1 MSSPDIGHP
10 RLAPSANECQTVPNS
25 FIGLAVHSVGYALNQ
40 FGFPPL
46 RVSSFLTTILIC
58 INLWC
63 SVASAD
69 EPSGMSE
76 AFGSTD
82 EIEFFERKIRPLFAE
97 HCYSC
102 HSVNSESLQAGLL
115 MDSRASLLA
124 GGDSGEAIVPG
135 DVDGSLLVEAVR
147 YESYEMP
154 PRGKL
159 PAEGIQAI
167 EQWIEMGAP
176 WPKEDSPSAVGVAAK
191 GLICSNAKP
200 TIGSGNRFS
209 RLRFP
214 KSPMP
219 HGHATHWIVLCW
231 RS

>member
-1 MSSPDIGHP
+1 
-10 RLAPSANECQTVPNS
+10 
-25 FIGLAVHSVGYALNQ
+25 
-40 FGFPPL
+40 
-46 RVSSFLTTILIC
+46 
-58 INLWC
+58 
-63 SVASAD
+63 
-69 EPSGMSE
+69 MSE

-154 PRGKL
+154 PRGQL
-159 PAEGIQAI
+159 PAAGIQAI

-176 WPKEDSPSAVGVAAK
+176 WPKEDSPSAVGVAAQFDLQQRK
-191 GLICSNAKP
+191 ADHWVWQPIQSP
-200 TIGSGNRFS
+200 TVPEVVNSRMATRPTGSFCVGEAR
-209 RLRFP
+209 
-214 KSPMP
+214 
-219 HGHATHWIVLCW
+219 
-231 RS
+231 RSQVASGRRR